1 MRARCRFLVVV
12 VCFVSALL
20 TGCESSQPG
29 NQGKY
34 YLVATNIKLPY
45 WQEAQAGL
53 GRAAAELKVPAEV
66 VGPDTYEPRQQHEE
80 FQRILKKDPAGILIS
95 VADRRLMRGDI
106 DSAIARG
113 IPVFTMDSDAEYSKR
128 LLFIGTDNF
137 KAGSLIANSVVKTLN
152 GKGNVVVF
160 TMPEQLNLVQRQNG
174 LNDVF
179 HAHPNIKVTRVVD
192 MQGDPRV
199 AFDAATE
206 ILQKPNQVDA
216 FVCLEAIA
224 CAEIANVIDRN
235 KVTGKLVVAMDT
247 APPTLEALKK
257 GLISATVAQKPYTMA
272 YVGLYMLHSLN
283 ISKPKS
289 LDPSWSSAPFSP
301 VPTFVDTG
309 VTLVDSDNVD
319 TFIKASNAAGSATQI
334 ASN

>member
-1 MRARCRFLVVV
+1 MLPSYRFPVV
-12 VCFVSALL
+12 VSALACIAL
-20 TGCESSQPG
+20 GGCTSSQPG
-29 NQGKY
+29 SQGKY

-45 WQEAQAGL
+45 WQESMAGL
-53 GRAAAELKVPAEV
+53 GRAAAELNVSAEM
-66 VGPDTYEPRQQHEE
+66 VGPDTYEPREQHEE

-95 VADRRLMRGDI
+95 VGDRRLMRADI
-106 DSAIARG
+106 DSAIGRG

-128 LLFIGTDNF
+128 LLFIGTDNY
-137 KAGSLIANSVVKTLN
+137 KAGTLIATSVAKTLN

-179 HAHPNIKVTRVVD
+179 RSHPGIRVTRIVD
-192 MQGDPRV
+192 MKGDPRV
-199 AFDAATE
+199 AFDTATE

-224 CAEIANVIDRN
+224 CAEIANVIERN
-235 KVTGKLVVAMDT
+235 KITGKLIVAMDT

-272 YVGLYMLHSLN
+272 YVGLYMLHALN
-283 ISKPKS
+283 TSKPKA
-289 LDPSWSSAPFSP
+289 LDPTWSEQPFSP
-301 VPTFVDTG
+301 IPTFVDTG

-319 TFIKASNAAGSATQI
+319 TFLKASVNAGSSNTT
-334 ASN
+334 ASK